1 MVTGIETAG
10 LVLATL
16 PLFIE
21 AAKSYGKG
29 VDTIRDVASS
39 KRRDD
44 RLQDFYDDFWW
55 ELRIFDQ
62 QVRTLVRGLPYLCD
76 ECKAALERDMSS
88 QAPEGWEENV
98 EVARALHHYFGS
110 SSDYD
115 SFILILSRILKLLAR
130 LVGEK
135 TVHLSGV
142 ETVSVDSGSQ
152 CYFADDTIQDD
163 QMFARLKQ
171 FGSDRDTRNT
181 SSSLLERF
189 KFRKKEKDR
198 EICIRNLRT
207 WNRRL
212 LGLTENSKNQR
223 DQVPAVKPKD
233 DTKASF
239 ERIQILSKK
248 IYSALSKYWW
258 CGCAD
263 PHEAK
268 LGLENW
274 DPSRTQPIAEDL
286 KMEFLISTGGCS
298 SNSSR
303 WQEVSVILQGNM

>member
-29 VDTIRDVASS
+29 VDTIRDVASR

-62 QVRTLVRGLPYLCD
+62 QVRTLVRGLPYLCN

-88 QAPEGWEENV
+88 QAPEGWEENE
-98 EVARALHHYFGS
+98 EVARALHHYFDS
-110 SSDYD
+110 NSNYD
-115 SFILILSRILKLLAR
+115 SFNLILSRILKLLAR

-142 ETVSVDSGSQ
+142 ET
-152 CYFADDTIQDD
+152 DD

-171 FGSDRDTRNT
+171 FGSDRDARNT

-198 EICIRNLRT
+198 EIFIRNLRT

-223 DQVPAVKPKD
+223 DQVPAVKPRN
-233 DTKASF
+233 DTKTSF
-239 ERIQILSKK
+239 EQIQILSKK
-248 IYSALSKYWW
+248 IYSALSKYWP

-274 DPSRTQPIAEDL
+274 DPSRIQPIAEDL
-286 KMEFLISTGGCS
+286 KMGFLISTGGCS
-298 SNSSR
+298 SNGSK
-303 WQEVSVILQGNM
+303 WQEVSVIVQGNIAISKEGHAW